1 LKTDKISDKKELVM
15 SAKKQKKA
23 DEDKRKILV
32 VDDHPMIREGLVS
45 LVADE
50 QDLAICGEA
59 DDAPEALRAISE
71 TNPDIVILDIALK
84 SSSGIELMKSIKAQY
99 PKLPVLVLSMHNEE
113 LYAER
118 ALRAGAMGYIMK
130 QEASAKLL
138 TAIRH
143 VLDGQ
148 MYISDKVS
156 KRLIRILAR
165 GKVDVVASPVDSL
178 SDRELEVFRLIGQG
192 YGTSQIAGKLYLSI
206 KTIETYRTHIK
217 EKLNLADAREL
228 LQYAIQWV
236 GSQKG
241 S

>member
-1 LKTDKISDKKELVM
+1 M

-23 DEDKRKILV
+23 EEDKSKILV
-32 VDDHPMIREGLVS
+32 VDDHPMIREGLVR
-45 LVADE
+45 LVDDE
-50 QDLAICGEA
+50 QDLAICGQA
-59 DDAPEALRAISE
+59 DDAPEALKAISE
-71 TNPDIVILDIALK
+71 TKPDIVVIDILLK
-84 SSSGIELMKSIKAQY
+84 SSNGIELMKSIKAQY
-99 PKLPVLVLSMHNEE
+99 PKLPVLILSMHNEA

-130 QEASAKLL
+130 QEASEKLL

-143 VLDGQ
+143 VLAGQ
-148 MYISDKVS
+148 IYVSDKIS
-156 KRLIRILAR
+156 KKLIRKLAR
-165 GKVDVVASPVDSL
+165 GKTGMVASPIDSL

-192 YGTSQIAGKLYLSI
+192 YGTSQIAEKLYLSI

-217 EKLNLADAREL
+217 EKLNLTDSREL

-236 GSQKG
+236 NSQKE

>member
-1 LKTDKISDKKELVM
+1 M

-23 DEDKRKILV
+23 EEDKNKILV
-32 VDDHPMIREGLVS
+32 VDDHPMIREGLAR

-50 QDLAICGEA
+50 QDLIICGQAE
-59 DDAPEALRAISE
+59 DAYEALKAISE
-71 TNPDIVILDIALK
+71 TKPDVVIIDISLK
-84 SSSGIELMKSIKAQY
+84 SSSGIELMKSVKAQY
-99 PKLPVLVLSMHNEE
+99 PKLPVLILSMHDEA

-130 QEASAKLL
+130 QEASEKLL

-143 VLDGQ
+143 VLGGQ
-148 MYISDKVS
+148 IFVSDKVS
-156 KRLIRILAR
+156 KRLIRKLAR
-165 GKVDVVASPVDSL
+165 GKTEMVTSPVDNL
-178 SDRELEVFRLIGQG
+178 SDRELEVFQLIGQG
-192 YGTSQIAGKLYLSI
+192 YGTSQIAEKLYLSI

-217 EKLNLADAREL
+217 EKLNLADSHEL

-236 GSQKG
+236 STQKE

>member
-1 LKTDKISDKKELVM
+1 M

-23 DEDKRKILV
+23 EEAKSKILV
-32 VDDHPMIREGLVS
+32 VDDHPMIREGLAR

-50 QDLAICGEA
+50 QDLIICGQAE
-59 DDAPEALRAISE
+59 DAYEALKAISE
-71 TNPDIVILDIALK
+71 TKPDVVIIDISLK
-84 SSSGIELMKSIKAQY
+84 SSSGIELMKSVKAQY
-99 PKLPVLVLSMHNEE
+99 PKLPVLILSMHDEA

-130 QEASAKLL
+130 QEASEKLL

-143 VLDGQ
+143 VLGGQ
-148 MYISDKVS
+148 IFVSDKVS
-156 KRLIRILAR
+156 KRLIRKLAR
-165 GKVDVVASPVDSL
+165 GKTEMVTSPVDNL
-178 SDRELEVFRLIGQG
+178 SDRELEVFQLIGQG
-192 YGTSQIAGKLYLSI
+192 YGTSQIAEKLYLSI

-217 EKLNLADAREL
+217 EKLNLADSHEL

-236 GSQKG
+236 STQKE